1 MKLACGR
8 ALPFPCIALAFLFFA
23 LRNDATHADTVSNGV
38 TLPMLPYGSSALPA
52 HTHTRL
58 RRFCFLSLEKKDSFR
73 NTPLHAAASR
83 RSQLSRHEVPH
94 AHKSRRIRRPP
105 PCLSSPHDADVTH
118 LSSSERSEGKR
129 QKEGPRGVG
138 CDLRPSFP
146 PKVPSSPCVV
156 PPPLTTCHA
165 DHRRLCCGAL
175 REAQR
180 FTAPPA
186 QEPTIYS
193 SDCAAMLERRVA

>member
-1 MKLACGR
+1 MACPCACR
-8 ALPFPCIALAFLFFA
+8 MCSNVEDERLSPLSPRLSRSPALGTRVSDPSRLSPFLKIRYTRCP
-23 LRNDATHADTVSNGV
+23 
-38 TLPMLPYGSSALPA
+38 SS
-52 HTHTRL
+52 
-58 RRFCFLSLEKKDSFR
+58 KKDSFR

-193 SDCAAMLERRVA
+193 SDCAARLERRVA